1 MLDSGFCETDTYLQ
15 HAIVAVFMIFLY
27 PSVLDI
33 YVETY
38 VTLRCTQVA
47 MVHEE
52 DDSENPRIVLLQILA
67 PMSKRL
73 TTFFITQFI
82 ESCILIA
89 MMIVGSLFILSSD
102 DVSDLIINSVAL
114 AFIMDIDNQSKEFF
128 QPDTITEHL
137 EKLHFETKIHA
148 NDNKLSTLE
157 DFQDE
162 EDDEEMEGK
171 KVVDPNVVA
180 TFWNIDKLVYV
191 IAMGAIYLVGIKS
204 MYCENTWN
212 R

>member
-1 MLDSGFCETDTYLQ
+1 MESAFCDTDTYLQ
-15 HAIVAVFMIFLY
+15 HAIVAVFLIFLY
-27 PSVLDI
+27 PSVTDI
-33 YVETY
+33 YIETY

-47 MVHEE
+47 MIHEAE
-52 DDSENPRIVLLQILA
+52 DKEDPRIVLLQLLS

-73 TTFFITQFI
+73 TIFFITQCI
-82 ESCILIA
+82 ESCILTA
-89 MMIVGSLFILSSD
+89 MMVVGSLFILSSD

-114 AFIMDIDNQSKEFF
+114 AFIMDIDNQAKDFF
-128 QPDTITEHL
+128 QPDVVTEHL
-137 EKLHFETKIHA
+137 EKIHFETKIRA

-157 DFQDE
+157 DFQE
-162 EDDEEMEGK
+162 EDDDDMEK
-171 KVVDPNVVA
+171 KGVVDASVVA

-191 IAMGAIYLVGIKS
+191 ILLGAAYLVGIKS